1 MKSCEDIS
9 SFVTE
14 EKESDKEELKEAPK
28 IIESPPNSPSKD
40 IGNNETSALNPGNKD
55 APKVAEEKSK
65 KGSVSKAVY
74 MGYLRAGLSV
84 FSGLVLFL
92 ATIGMN
98 GSYSYSDIW
107 LSEWTNSEDVQLKT
121 YHEHLLGN
129 DTYNSN
135 ITRPTVFDGP
145 NENSTIF
152 EEIKQIEES
161 NKFYLMVYALL
172 VLGLGKIEHFLSIS
186 SVFIDFHA
194 MLFL

>member
-1 MKSCEDIS
+1 M
-9 SFVTE
+9 
-14 EKESDKEELKEAPK
+14 
-28 IIESPPNSPSKD
+28 D
-40 IGNNETSALNPGNKD
+40 IGNNGTSAPYPGSID
-55 APKVAEEKSK
+55 APKVAEEKMK
-65 KGSVSKAVY
+65 KASVSKDVY

-84 FSGLVLFL
+84 LSGLVLFL

-145 NENSTIF
+145 NENSAIF
-152 EEIKQIEES
+152 EEIVQIEES

-172 VLGLGKIEHFLSIS
+172 VLGLGKIEHFLSI
-186 SVFIDFHA
+186 
-194 MLFL
+194 LGLP